1 MCVGVIDLAV
11 TGGALWIGREVS
23 WGYRGVWSV
32 WSQAGVSCNSDMMAD
47 AICRMTHHIGR
58 KGCGS
63 EWSQCS
69 TSMLTAEY
77 GLIYIGDHLL

>member
-1 MCVGVIDLAV
+1 M
-11 TGGALWIGREVS
+11 
-23 WGYRGVWSV
+23 
-32 WSQAGVSCNSDMMAD
+32 SCNSDMMAD
-47 AICRMTHHIGR
+47 AICRMTHHIRR